1 MLKNGDTEM
10 KTVTLEVAALQE
22 VKRRAQAAFTGRKQG
37 ARISFATPELLFQVM
52 TAKRWEL
59 LRTMTG
65 AGPLAIREAA
75 CRVDR
80 DVKGVHGDVH
90 ALLTAGIL
98 QKTKD
103 GLIVFPFDAI
113 RVNIMLH
120 DDSATTETYTR
131 SPHNT
136 SRARTRAIKLKTKR
150 AGQSQTS

>member
-1 MLKNGDTEM
+1 M
-10 KTVTLEVAALQE
+10 KTVTLQVAARQE

-75 CRVDR
+75 RRVDR

-90 ALLTAGIL
+90 ALLKAGIL
-98 QKTKD
+98 QKTGD
-103 GLIVFPFDAI
+103 GLIIFPFDAV
-113 RVNIMLH
+113 RVDIMLH
-120 DDSATTETYTR
+120 A
-131 SPHNT
+131 
-136 SRARTRAIKLKTKR
+136 A
-150 AGQSQTS
+150 